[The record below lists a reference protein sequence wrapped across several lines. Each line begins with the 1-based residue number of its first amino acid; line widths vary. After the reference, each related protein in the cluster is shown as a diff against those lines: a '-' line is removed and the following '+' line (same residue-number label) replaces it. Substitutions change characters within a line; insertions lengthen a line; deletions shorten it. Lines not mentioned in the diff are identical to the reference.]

1 MLEMSDKRLSDARI
15 VGKVY
20 ATFEAGF
27 AVVAAAAVG
36 VAAAAGSV
44 ITGSFA
50 VAGGWSDSS
59 RWTDSEFGLVCAL
72 PDGPIRV
79 AIE

>member
-20 ATFEAGF
+20 ATFEAGL
-27 AVVAAAAVG
+27 VVVAAAAAAAVG
-36 VAAAAGSV
+36 VVAAAVGVVAAAGSV
-44 ITGSFA
+44 ITGSFT

-59 RWTDSEFGLVCAL
+59 R
-72 PDGPIRV
+72 
-79 AIE
+79 

>member
-1 MLEMSDKRLSDARI
+1 MTVAEMPTCWRWFSDARI

-20 ATFEAGF
+20 ATFEAGS
-27 AVVAAAAVG
+27 AVVAAAAAVG
-36 VAAAAGSV
+36 VAAGSV

-59 RWTDSEFGLVCAL
+59 R
-72 PDGPIRV
+72 
-79 AIE
+79 